1 MKVLVINDFARKGGA
16 EEVYRT
22 SVDVLRAQPGVEVAT
37 FDERAFALT
46 QGGAARAWNAPAAR
60 ALAAVLEREAP
71 QRVLVHNYHNLLSP
85 SIVPVIARYKR
96 RTGCRAYLTCHDYHL
111 VFYNP
116 NLLTYPRGRATP
128 LPLDAL
134 ARGTRLFERSSPRGA
149 ASRAPRC
156 CTIRSAPRSRRASR
170 NARSASGSISH
181 SSAASIRKRGSTNF
195 SSSRARRASSASRA

>member
-85 SIVPVIARYKR
+85 SVVPVIARYKR

-134 ARGTRLFERSSPRGA
+134 ARGPRLFERSSPRGA
-149 ASRAPRC
+149 LHDAIKKLHGHAIDALVQPADAFDPLLC
-156 CTIRSAPRSRRASR
+156 
-170 NARSASGSISH
+170 
-181 SSAASIRKRGSTNF
+181 
-195 SSSRARRASSASRA
+195 